1 MKNSTNKYVKEA
13 YIILDSWNLEQWQPF
28 RTGCKGRPEIYP
40 SNFIDF
46 CSRLRCVLHLSFRAL
61 QGFLEFL
68 QLHLEI
74 PYVPDY
80 STLWRRII
88 QKTIV
93 SQQFTTKKY
102 NYLIADSSG
111 MSKTTRSGYLDY
123 KWRTRRDFI
132 KIHFGINEFQEIVF
146 FDVTTEKNG
155 SDSEIALQQLQNLSH
170 IPKRFYGDGG
180 YDRKEIFKLCNEL
193 GIKPVI
199 PVRKNAKAKPLAEPL
214 RAKEIKAQKE
224 DLERW
229 KIEND
234 YFLRTAVERAFSSF
248 KRRFGDSCRSLKYEL
263 QSVFRMIECF
273 VWLQNLEIT

>member
-1 MKNSTNKYVKEA
+1 MKNSQNRYVQEA
-13 YIILDSWNLEQWQPF
+13 YIILDSWNLELWKPVK
-28 RTGCKGRPEIYP
+28 TGFKGRPEIYP
-40 SNFIDF
+40 SEFIDF
-46 CSRLRCVLHLSFRAL
+46 CSRLRCVMHLSFRAL

-68 QLHLEI
+68 KSSMYIPEI
-74 PYVPDY
+74 PNY

-88 QKTIV
+88 KNTTV
-93 SQQFTTKKY
+93 SQQFTSKKY

-123 KWRTRRDFI
+123 KWKTRREFI
-132 KIHFGINEFQEIVF
+132 KIHFGINEFQEVVF

-155 SDSEIALQQLQNLSH
+155 SDSKIALQQLENLSH
-170 IPKRFYGDGG
+170 MPEKFYGDGG
-180 YDRKEIFKLCNEL
+180 YDNRKLFKLCSEL

-224 DLERW
+224 DFEQW
-229 KIEND
+229 KIDNN
-234 YFLRTAVERAFSSF
+234 YSMRTAVERAFSSF
-248 KRRFGDSCRSLKYEL
+248 KRRFGDSCKSFKYEL

-273 VWLQNLEIT
+273 VWIQNLEIT